1 MNWQFVIENRPG
13 GNGFIATTAVKGAA
27 PDGYT
32 LLMAHT
38 GEFAVNPALFDNV
51 PYELERDFMPIT
63 MVSDSPMLY
72 LATVSA
78 PFNTFQE
85 LVAQAKAKPGAISF
99 GSAGNG
105 SINHL
110 AGEWL
115 AQAAGIQLLHVPYKG
130 GAPAAAAVAAGD
142 VQFGV
147 MAVPGAAPHIKSG
160 RGKVIGITTA
170 KKSPLDPSWATP
182 RDAGIPDLDASIWVG
197 LFAPKGTPQAIVDTH
212 QQGSARDARSAR
224 SAEELHR
231 EGRRR
236 GDRHDAGRVPG
247 AHQGRR
253 RALQGRSCKAARR
266 QGRTKHAA
274 ADPRRPE
281 TREVASLRGANCAGA
296 TFEDG
301 GATAGF
307 AARARSKRNLQ
318 VPMDSERRA
327 QVRGDG
333 DGGAEAQRGVLLRRA
348 AAPHQARSSTATMLG
363 MTYGEH
369 VDNALIAIRN

>member
-1 MNWQFVIENRPG
+1 MKFLIFALCIASANAQNYPARPIHVLVPFAPGGAVDTTARVLAQAMQQRVNWNFVIENRPG
-13 GNGFIATTAVKGAA
+13 GNGFIATTAVKGAT

-51 PYELERDFMPIT
+51 PYDLERDFLAIT

-72 LATVSA
+72 LANINA
-78 PFNTFQE
+78 PFNNFQE
-85 LVAQAKAKPGAISF
+85 LVSQAKAKPGAISF

-142 VQFGV
+142 VNFGV

-182 RDAGIPDLDASIWVG
+182 RDANIPDLDASIWVG
-197 LFAPKGTPQAIVDTH
+197 LFAPKGTPQAIVDSINKEVRATLALPDV
-212 QQGSARDARSAR
+212 QRSFI
-224 SAEELHR
+224 EK
-231 EGRRR
+231 
-236 GDRHDAGRVPG
+236 AGG
-247 AHQGRR
+247 
-253 RALQGRSCKAARR
+253 
-266 QGRTKHAA
+266 
-274 ADPRRPE
+274 
-281 TREVASLRGANCAGA
+281 
-296 TFEDG
+296 
-301 GATAGF
+301 
-307 AARARSKRNLQ
+307 
-318 VPMDSERRA
+318 
-327 QVRGDG
+327 
-333 DGGAEAQRGVLLRRA
+333 EAI
-348 AAPHQARSSTATMLG
+348 G
-363 MTYGEH
+363 MTPAEFMARIKADAERYKRVVQKAG
-369 VDNALIAIRN
+369 VKPG

>member
-1 MNWQFVIENRPG
+1 MKFLFAVMALAASVAQAQDYPNKPIRMLVPFAPGGAVDTTARVLAQAMQQRLPSWQFVIENRPG
-13 GNGFIATTAVKGAA
+13 GNGFIATTAVAKSA

-51 PYELERDFMPIT
+51 PYELERDFEAIT
-63 MVSDSPMLY
+63 MVSDAPMLY
-72 LATVSA
+72 LATAKA

-130 GAPAAAAVAAGD
+130 GAPAAASVAAGD
-142 VQFGV
+142 VHFGV
-147 MAVPGAAPHIKSG
+147 MAAPGALPHIKSG

-197 LFAPKGTPQAIVDTH
+197 LFAPKGTPQAVVDRINKEVRSTLSNEDVKRRFVDT
-212 QQGSARDARSAR
+212 
-224 SAEELHR
+224 
-231 EGRRR
+231 
-236 GDRHDAGRVPG
+236 
-247 AHQGRR
+247 
-253 RALQGRSCKAARR
+253 
-266 QGRTKHAA
+266 
-274 ADPRRPE
+274 
-281 TREVASLRGANCAGA
+281 
-296 TFEDG
+296 
-301 GATAGF
+301 
-307 AARARSKRNLQ
+307 
-318 VPMDSERRA
+318 
-327 QVRGDG
+327 
-333 DGGAEAQRGVLLRRA
+333 GAEAV
-348 AAPHQARSSTATMLG
+348 G
-363 MTYGEH
+363 MTPAEFLARIKADAERYKRVVQKAG
-369 VDNALIAIRN
+369 VKPG